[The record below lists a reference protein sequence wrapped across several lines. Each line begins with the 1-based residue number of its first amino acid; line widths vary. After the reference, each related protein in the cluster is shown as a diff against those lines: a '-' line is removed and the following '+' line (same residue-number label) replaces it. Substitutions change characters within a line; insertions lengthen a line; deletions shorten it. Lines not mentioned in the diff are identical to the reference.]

1 MQAALSKLRLG
12 QFPSPKKVNNWGVFR
27 TGFVKNIGI
36 IKFTSLGV
44 EHANKKTIIQS
55 NQGNESCIFPH
66 EINS

>member
-1 MQAALSKLRLG
+1 MDASSTKQTKS
-12 QFPSPKKVNNWGVFR
+12 QFPFPKKVNNWGVFR
-27 TGFVKNIGI
+27 TGFMKNTGI

-55 NQGNESCIFPH
+55 NEGNKSCIFPH

>member
-1 MQAALSKLRLG
+1 MQAALSKLRLS

-27 TGFVKNIGI
+27 TGFMKNREI

-44 EHANKKTIIQS
+44 EHANKTIIQS
-55 NQGNESCIFPH
+55 NQGNESCMFPH